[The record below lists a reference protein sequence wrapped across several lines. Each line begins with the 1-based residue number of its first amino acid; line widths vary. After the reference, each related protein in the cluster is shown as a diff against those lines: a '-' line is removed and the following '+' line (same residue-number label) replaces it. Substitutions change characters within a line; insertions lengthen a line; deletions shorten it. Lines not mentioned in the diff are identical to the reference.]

1 MSWSLG
7 EIRALSVKAAR
18 GAGMDWGMAEEAG
31 FAVQWLEASGL
42 NGVKALS
49 QYLSRVHRDGTNNE
63 ADCPLKLGCIVSDSH
78 NWTLLEGKECC
89 EPMLLIPFISNVL
102 KEETLFLGWGDVS
115 VLINRDGV
123 RTHAV
128 EFLNS
133 TPSASKQS
141 IHIKIDNTPCRVL
154 SRRTRVSE
162 DNASYVAILN
172 ALAHKVYAPA
182 TEASRLSGAGAGLN
196 DND

>member
-18 GAGMDWGMAEEAG
+18 GAGMDWGVAEEAG
-31 FAVQWLEASGL
+31 FAVHWLEASGL
-42 NGVKALS
+42 NGVRALS
-49 QYLSRVHRDGTNNE
+49 QYLSRLHRDDTDIGE
-63 ADCPLKLGCIVSDSH
+63 DCPIKLGCMISDCQ
-78 NWTLLEGKECC
+78 NWTLLDGKECH
-89 EPMLLIPFISNVL
+89 EPVLLVPFISNVL
-102 KEETLFLGWGDVS
+102 KEETLSLGWGDVT
-115 VLINRDGV
+115 VKINRDGV
-123 RTHAV
+123 RTDAV
-128 EFLNS
+128 ELLNS
-133 TPSASKQS
+133 TPSTSKQS
-141 IHIKIDNTPCRVL
+141 IHIKLDDTPCRVL
-154 SRRTRVSE
+154 SPRTRVSD